1 MEDDILTIE
10 EVAKYLRVSDRTVY
24 DWAQKGEI
32 PAGKI
37 GTVWRFKKSEVENW
51 VNERLSSS
59 SNTKR
64 TDASVQV
71 KNILSP
77 DRVVFITQSA
87 KRDAL
92 TELANVLADAPQV
105 KRGDELLSEILKRE
119 ELMSTAVGRGI
130 AIPHVRLSSVTDLVM
145 AVGVCRTPLSDFQTV
160 DDKPVNLLIMIA
172 AAYNQHTYYLQTIS
186 YFSAKLKSQELRDAI
201 ANAATEKEVYELL
214 CAELR
219 CHHLRFRELLK
230 RFVFEDDLISA
241 GKNHGGFSSCFFWFC
256 RKTVSVFSVQGVKY
270 IDRKLIVQ

>member
-119 ELMSTAVGRGI
+119 ELMSPAVGRGI

-214 CAELR
+214 CA
-219 CHHLRFRELLK
+219 
-230 RFVFEDDLISA
+230 
-241 GKNHGGFSSCFFWFC
+241 
-256 RKTVSVFSVQGVKY
+256 
-270 IDRKLIVQ
+270 